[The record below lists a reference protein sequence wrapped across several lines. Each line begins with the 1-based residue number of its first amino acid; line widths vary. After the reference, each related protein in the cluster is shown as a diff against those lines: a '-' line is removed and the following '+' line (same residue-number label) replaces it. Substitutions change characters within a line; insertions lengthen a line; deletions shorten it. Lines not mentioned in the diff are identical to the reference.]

1 VFEGRVGLRAEV
13 DTDGSDLVD
22 DWLAATELPN
32 AGRLPRRIDL
42 EEAKRPLTFVLRVP
56 DAAAFVRDAVV
67 DSPRMRAEVLDDHR
81 VRLRVAPDASD
92 APAAPLSTRARAR
105 ALAGGDDLFVDHPRM
120 VRVARRLAPE
130 GTRPEAAAAAIVD
143 WVHRRIRYEVTP
155 RSLTSLEILD
165 TGRGD
170 CTEYAHLTVSL
181 LRAAGIP
188 AEIRDGL
195 AASGD
200 EMVAHAWAAWHDGE
214 RWHEIDPTWGEPAV
228 TAGHLE
234 LSVTNTL
241 ALISLGE
248 IEVVEVITTGAP

>member
-1 VFEGRVGLRAEV
+1 
-13 DTDGSDLVD
+13 
-22 DWLAATELPN
+22 
-32 AGRLPRRIDL
+32 
-42 EEAKRPLTFVLRVP
+42 
-56 DAAAFVRDAVV
+56 
-67 DSPRMRAEVLDDHR
+67 
-81 VRLRVAPDASD
+81 
-92 APAAPLSTRARAR
+92 
-105 ALAGGDDLFVDHPRM
+105 
-120 VRVARRLAPE
+120 
-130 GTRPEAAAAAIVD
+130 
-143 WVHRRIRYEVTP
+143 VHRRIRYEVTP